1 MRWLI
6 SLSPTVRC
14 IGVASR
20 FGAPFSGCERALE
33 VLRQAGPPSV
43 LRHNGLAAEWREMAV
58 PEPSTAALGILLR
71 DLADATAAAILAGDR
86 PLIIGG
92 DHSMATGNWR
102 GIGCALGEAPGL
114 ICIDA
119 HLDAHIR
126 ATSPSGNAH
135 GMPLAALLG
144 LGDPAMVDMPGPALN
159 PTRTVVIGV
168 YSYEPAEVEHL
179 AVMGVRVFAMGD
191 NSERGL
197 AEVYA
202 EALRIVGN
210 GPWGISIDLDAI
222 DPEVVPPGYPPRL
235 SEGLLPVSLNLAMRG
250 ALRECNC
257 VGLEITEY
265 NPAADPDGRTARL
278 ILICWMRPRYRI
290 AAPCGAGKQI
300 LAPKT
305 MRHCRSCCT
314 KGMAT
319 GLPMSKV
326 AAISI

>member
-144 LGDPAMVDMPGPALN
+144 LGDPAMVDIPGPALN

-168 YSYEPAEVEHL
+168 YSYEPAEVEQPGGNGCRGFRHGRYL
-179 AVMGVRVFAMGD
+179 RTRIGRGIC
-191 NSERGL
+191 RGL
-197 AEVYA
+197 AHRRQRTLGHQY
-202 EALRIVGN
+202 RPRRNRSRGC
-210 GPWGISIDLDAI
+210 PRGIHL
-222 DPEVVPPGYPPRL
+222 GYR
-235 SEGLLPVSLNLAMRG
+235 RG
-250 ALRECNC
+250 CSQS
-257 VGLEITEY
+257 
-265 NPAADPDGRTARL
+265 RL
-278 ILICWMRPRYRI
+278 ISPC
-290 AAPCGAGKQI
+290 AAPCGN
-300 LAPKT
+300 
-305 MRHCRSCCT
+305 
-314 KGMAT
+314 AT
-319 GLPMSKV
+319 ASGWKSPNTIRPPTRMDV
-326 AAISI
+326 RPG